1 MMNQV
6 KQRGVV
12 LVVVL
17 WVVVL
22 LTVLLAAFTATVKV
36 DRHVATDVVESIQ
49 ARASADGVIS
59 YLSAIRKA
67 DPELWP
73 DMLGQ
78 VYKLQLNTMLVRFR
92 IIPETAYVD
101 LNTASVELLQQLFEA
116 AQLPDAQYLA
126 ERIVERRSG
135 AVDEQTGE
143 QLRPEP
149 FTSVLNLT
157 QISQISVDTGQR
169 IQHWF
174 TVDGQH
180 EGVNMLFAQPS
191 LLRAL
196 LPDEAEALL
205 AERNE
210 RGELALE
217 SINSA
222 FMQPDPGTV
231 MRIQVELSSSASQRK
246 IEATVRFN
254 DSELG
259 YHVVRWNE
267 YNAHFSL
274 E

>member
-157 QISQISVDTGQR
+157 RIPQISVDTGQR

-254 DSELG
+254 DSKLG

>member
-157 QISQISVDTGQR
+157 RIPQISVDTGQR